1 MLKWKMLLNQTKI
14 ELTDCSSILSNASPK
29 STPDRLISFLSGYSL
44 SLVFWRSLL
53 RMESKWKDRTGC
65 GGYQSLLAWPCP
77 VKYNAI
83 LPRHVQTFINLF
95 RSLCKEHKS
104 CISNPDHIK
113 KFHNPE
119 FPTYETILSKLE
131 SMTAYILS
139 TREGKSNY
147 SVYRLA
153 TLELNKNYVN
163 NLVSCILELTS
174 SRTISTF
181 NVCE

>member
-1 MLKWKMLLNQTKI
+1 MLLNQTKI

-44 SLVFWRSLL
+44 SARVLTIFVKDGIQVERQDWLWRVPKFARLALSCK
-53 RMESKWKDRTGC
+53 MQGYPSKTR
-65 GGYQSLLAWPCP
+65 
-77 VKYNAI
+77 
-83 LPRHVQTFINLF
+83 VQTFINLS

-104 CISNPDHIK
+104 SILNSDQIK

-131 SMTAYILS
+131 SMTAYIR

-147 SVYRLA
+147 SVHRLA
-153 TLELNKNYVN
+153 TLELNKNYIN
-163 NLVSCILELTS
+163 KLISCILELTS

-181 NVCE
+181 NV